1 MRNIIYIQA
10 VTEVNIYYLDML
22 TLTYVYHSSFL
33 LVTPVFSALFDFWR
47 DPSEVSPALR
57 PIETMIP
64 KDRPLYIFVSHHH
77 KDHFSPRIFSFPS
90 EGFDVRYIL
99 SSDTARFARKYISP
113 DSRYKGMKAPEG
125 SVAVMRE
132 GDTYSDGELTVR
144 AFGSTDIGNS
154 WVLEFG
160 GRRLFHAGDL
170 NAWIWKDE
178 SSPEEVAEAIETYRK
193 ILDGI
198 AAVAPSIDYCL
209 FPVDSRIGSDYFT
222 GAAMMVRAVD
232 VRHFFPMHFELADDD
247 GGRRRRALDASAFDR
262 FANPE
267 RGDYI
272 ALLSPCASFAEHF

>member
-1 MRNIIYIQA
+1 MRNNICIQG
-10 VTEVNIYYLDML
+10 VREVNIYRSDML

-33 LVTPVFSALFDFWR
+33 LVTPGFSVLFDFWR
-47 DPSEVSPALR
+47 DPAEVSPALR

-64 KDRPLYIFVSHHH
+64 GDRPLYIFVSHHH

-99 SSDTARFARKYISP
+99 SSDTARFARKYISA
-113 DSRYKGMKAPEG
+113 DSRYRGMKAPAG
-125 SVAVMRE
+125 SVTVIRE
-132 GDTYSDGELTVR
+132 GDLHSDGELTVR
-144 AFGSTDIGNS
+144 AFGSTDTGNS
-154 WVLEFG
+154 WLLEFG

-178 SSPEEVAEAIETYRK
+178 STPGEVAEAVESYRK

-198 AAVAPSIDYCL
+198 AAVAPSVDYCL
-209 FPVDSRIGSDYFT
+209 FPVDSRIGTDYFT

-247 GGRRRRALDASAFDR
+247 GGRLRRALDASAFDR
-262 FANPE
+262 YANPE
-267 RGDYI
+267 RGDYM
-272 ALLSPCASFAEHF
+272 ALLSPGASFAEHF